1 MYFLETNNKFVTGT
15 EENEKDE
22 VIDEI
27 MIEKAREISKTMN
40 PHQNNLSKSVLT
52 KVRK

>member
-1 MYFLETNNKFVTGT
+1 MYFQETNNKSATGR

-27 MIEKAREISKTMN
+27 MIEKAREIFKTMN
-40 PHQNNLSKSVLT
+40 PHLNN
-52 KVRK
+52 

>member
-1 MYFLETNNKFVTGT
+1 MYFLETNNKSASGT

-27 MIEKAREISKTMN
+27 MIEKAREILKTIN
-40 PHQNNLSKSVLT
+40 PHQNNSSKSALT